1 MEKDMC
7 SPTIT
12 SEIMDCTHDRPDK
25 IYLDEHGTDSA
36 HDRPKINLDYSD
48 DESSDSQSD
57 ECDTD
62 IFPLNA

>member
-1 MEKDMC
+1 MC
-7 SPTIT
+7 SPITT
-12 SEIMDCTHDRPDK
+12 SEIMDYSHDRAE
-25 IYLDEHGTDSA
+25 INLDEHGTDST
-36 HDRPKINLDYSD
+36 HVTPEINLDYSD